1 MYYSV
6 LHKTRFFYSE
16 PISES
21 FMEVYMHPRND
32 ATQRCMTFG
41 LTLQPKAAVF
51 EYVDYHGNTVHHF
64 DIPQFH
70 NSLSITAES
79 TVEITEAPPLPDNL
93 PQESWAQLDADID
106 EGDFWEMLSQ
116 SRFTEPTPLLL
127 QLAQDLNL
135 TARRGDPLSLAREIN
150 TALYDT
156 FAYAPNSTKVDSP
169 IDDALQARQGVC
181 QDFSHIMLALLR
193 NIHMPAR
200 YVSGYIIPN
209 EAYDDRSPE
218 HASHAWVEVYLPGLD
233 WVAFDPTNNLVGNSR
248 HVCVACGRDYMD
260 VSPTKGV
267 FNGTAETELNVGVQ
281 VKLMDETPFDE
292 NLLPE
297 VQWEEYNAAQHQQ
310 LQMQQQQQQQQQ

>member
-32 ATQRCMTFG
+32 SQQRCINFS
-41 LTLQPKAAVF
+41 LNLQPKASVF
-51 EYVDYHGNTVHHF
+51 EYVDYHSNIVHNF

-70 NSLSITAES
+70 NSLTISAES
-79 TVEITEAPPLPDNL
+79 TVEVNDSKFIPDSLP
-93 PQESWAQLDADID
+93 ESSWAQLDADISN
-106 EGDFWEMLSQ
+106 GDFWEMLSQ
-116 SRFTEPTPLLL
+116 SRFTEPTPLLM
-127 QLAQDLNL
+127 QLAHDLNF
-135 TARRGDPLSLAREIN
+135 TQRRGDPLSLMREMN
-150 TALYDT
+150 TAIYEALD
-156 FAYAPNSTKVDSP
+156 YAPNSTKVDSP

-181 QDFSHIMLALLR
+181 QDFSHIMLAITRQLH
-193 NIHMPAR
+193 IPAR

-218 HASHAWVEVYLPGLD
+218 HASHAWVEVYLPELD
-233 WVAFDPTNNLVGNSR
+233 WVAFDPTNNLVGNDR
-248 HVCVACGRDYMD
+248 HISVAAGRDYVD

-267 FNGTAETELNVGVQ
+267 FKGTADTELNVGVQ
-281 VKLMDETPFDE
+281 VKLMDELPFDE

-297 VQWEEYNAAQHQQ
+297 VEWQDYDPAQQQ
-310 LQMQQQQQQQQQ
+310 LQFQQQQQQ